1 MNRNDNAWWWVA
13 STPNTQYVCTRGVK
27 LRIYVLE
34 VLPTYPTTTTSK
46 KKGRG
51 RIMQY
56 SISIRYK
63 YSRTRRRNIII
74 SSAPTS
80 SFIIQN
86 KIHHR
91 SSPNNIFRSSSSFY
105 FIITSSIITY
115 FTQPHTLMRLVRRR
129 VVLFQCHIAN
139 AIVSKSDSKL
149 QYVFKPHRKIYETI
163 EANGKAS
170 EKHLPSPN

>member
-1 MNRNDNAWWWVA
+1 MDSVCVRIVASGPSLNKMVRNDNAWWWVA

-34 VLPTYPTTTTSK
+34 VLPTYPTTTTTSK

-56 SISIRYK
+56 STSIRYK

-105 FIITSSIITY
+105 FIITSLHHYVLYTTTHTY
-115 FTQPHTLMRLVRRR
+115 ALGTEACRTLPM
-129 VVLFQCHIAN
+129 
-139 AIVSKSDSKL
+139 
-149 QYVFKPHRKIYETI
+149 PHRKRHCIKVRLKTAI
-163 EANGKAS
+163 CF
-170 EKHLPSPN
+170 

>member
-1 MNRNDNAWWWVA
+1 MLGGGWQAHRTH
-13 STPNTQYVCTRGVK
+13 SMYVP
-27 LRIYVLE
+27 E
-34 VLPTYPTTTTSK
+34 VWNYGYMYLKYYLPTYPTTTTTSK

-91 SSPNNIFRSSSSFY
+91 SSPNNIFFRSSSSFY